1 MYRKDDANQLQF
13 ENFYLPFGG
22 KLRSDNRWVILSKQ
36 IPWQQVEQEYSTNFS
51 KNDTGNP
58 AKSARVAMGSLII
71 KERLGVTDRETVLQ
85 IAENPYLQYFLGFSE
100 YKDEDPFDPSLMTH
114 FRKRFDID
122 TLEEINESIVRNAL
136 EPDQQSQDKTPDDN
150 DDDQPSNKGKLLVDA
165 TCTPADVAYPT
176 DLNLLNEAREK
187 TEVMIDSMH
196 APLVGKTKKP
206 RTYRQKARKDYLV
219 VAKQKK
225 SGYKKVRKAIGKQLC
240 YLRRNL
246 KNIDKMASNGLLMYL
261 NKKQYRNLLV
271 TKELFR
277 QQLFMYEN
285 RTHKIADRIVSITQP
300 HIRPIVRGKAKSNVE
315 FGAKVSISVIEGFSF
330 VDRISWDSYNESGDL
345 IEQIGKYHKRF
356 GFYPESVHADKIYRN
371 RQNRKYCKKYG
382 IRLSGPPLGR
392 PKKVTPE
399 NTEQLKQEKQQ
410 HRQDEIDRIAVEGK
424 FGQGKRRF
432 SLSRIMAKLA
442 GTSETVIMVAFMVMN
457 LEKILS
463 GCLIF
468 LLCAWQCLQI
478 SLQKCVMCAYSLH
491 LMRKFGIKIPQ
502 LKMIT
507 C

>member
-13 ENFYLPFGG
+13 EDFYLPFGG

-36 IPWQQVEQEYSTNFS
+36 IPWQQVEQEYSMNFS
-51 KNDTGNP
+51 QSDTGNP
-58 AKSARVAMGSLII
+58 AKSARIALGSLII

-100 YKDEDPFDPSLMTH
+100 YKDEDPFDHSLMTH
-114 FRKRFDID
+114 FRKRFDKD
-122 TLEEINESIVRNAL
+122 TLDEINESIVRNAL
-136 EPDQQSQDKTPDDN
+136 EPDQQPQEKTPDDN
-150 DDDQPSNKGKLLVDA
+150 DDDQPSNKGKLIVDA

-187 TEVMIDSMH
+187 TEAMIDSMH

-206 RTYRQKARKDYLV
+206 RAYRQKARKDYLA
-219 VAKQKK
+219 VAKQKRP
-225 SGYKKVRKAIGKQLC
+225 GYKKVRKAIGKQLC

-246 KNIDKMASNGLLMYL
+246 KNIDRMASEGLLMYF

-271 TKELFR
+271 IKELFR
-277 QQLFMYEN
+277 QQLCMYEN
-285 RTHKIADRIVSITQP
+285 RTHKMADRIVSINQP

-315 FGAKVSISVIEGFSF
+315 FGAKVSVSLVDGFSF
-330 VDRISWDSYNESGDL
+330 VDRISWDNYNESGDL
-345 IEQIGKYHKRF
+345 IEQIEKYHKRF

-371 RQNRKYCKKYG
+371 RENRRYCKKHG
-382 IRLSGPPLGR
+382 IRLSGQPLGR
-392 PKKVTPE
+392 PRKVTPE
-399 NTEQLKQEKQQ
+399 NAEQLKQEKQQ

-432 SLSRIMAKLA
+432 SLARIMAKLA
-442 GTSETVIMVAFMVMN
+442 GTSEVVIMISFMVMN

-468 LLCAWQCLQI
+468 SLYACQSLQI
-478 SLQKCVMCAYSLH
+478 SLQEYVISACNLH
-491 LMRKFGIKIPQ
+491 LMQKLGIKIPQ
-502 LKMIT
+502 LRMIK